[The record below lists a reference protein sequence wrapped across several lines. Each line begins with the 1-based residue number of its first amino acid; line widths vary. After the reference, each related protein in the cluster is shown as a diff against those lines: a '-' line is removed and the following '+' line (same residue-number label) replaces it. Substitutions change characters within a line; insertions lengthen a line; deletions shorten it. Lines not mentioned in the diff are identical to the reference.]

1 MNDKTKKR
9 YKYEFETALNSGK
22 TLEEFI
28 KSRKNKHEI
37 SKIKNGIKHSPMSQN
52 QKDEYTKLCEE
63 TNKIKPKYHKRPEEQ
78 FKLRKTL
85 NNINLLKSKRLKL
98 SFRFQLISGL
108 RVEELS
114 NLTLKDITMK
124 NNKIYVFVEKGK
136 GNKSRK
142 VECLDD
148 QYVVDNLLK
157 LKPKKDGKIF
167 CSTDYIMRKAKEINF
182 HSHDLRKTFGVINYY
197 SDESDEQT
205 AVKNLQDKLGH
216 AYNTS
221 TYKKY
226 KGRDINLNNTKW
238 DIFKNK

>member
-1 MNDKTKKR
+1 MNEKTKKR
-9 YKYEFETALNSGK
+9 YTMAFESALNSGK
-22 TLEEFI
+22 SLEEFI

-52 QKDEYTKLCEE
+52 QKNQYIQICEE
-63 TNKIKPKYHKRPEEQ
+63 TNKSKPKYRKRPEEQ

-114 NLTLKDITMK
+114 NLTLNDISMK
-124 NNKIYVFVEKGK
+124 GNKIYVFVKKGK

-142 VECLDD
+142 VECLSD
-148 QYVVDNLLK
+148 QYIIDNLVD

-197 SDESDEQT
+197 NDASDERT

-216 AYNTS
+216 SYNTS

-226 KGRDINLNNTKW
+226 KGRDINISNTKW
-238 DIFKNK
+238 DIFKK